1 MNSRFLAILTAILIL
16 AQPASASEVFG
27 VEEAFDNRDNRIDVP
42 NGCRGPHRE

>member
-27 VEEAFDNRDNRIDVP
+27 VEEAFDNRIDVP